1 MRNKITTKVLLGGLA
16 IGVGAF
22 LAQAAAPASPQGAIT
37 AKAFT
42 GIGGTAISA
51 LTSHANFPDNPNVLR
66 YEPYFEWAA
75 TGDINTAPPN
85 WGDNYGVQIVG
96 YFYPA
101 TSGPHTFYI
110 ASDDNGELYL
120 SPDTNPENKR
130 LIAREGGWS
139 NARSYTTAGS
149 DASAVADK
157 NSSTFAGSQWPGG
170 GTAITL
176 TAGQPY
182 YIEALMKEGT
192 GGDNLSVSIDGVLP
206 IPGSQLATIDKS
218 SGPVVIVTQ
227 PQSQAVEV
235 LQEVNF
241 TVEVDGT
248 PPYTYQWRRNGT
260 PIEGATTAS
269 YTLDRAVATDHGA
282 VFTVVV
288 TGAEGAPVTSEG
300 ATLTVAEDAN
310 PPTIASVTGSAAFNA
325 VTVTFSEPVDPTTAQ
340 ATANYQL
347 SGGVTITAVTQNPV
361 PNDNQVV
368 LSTSAQAEGAEL
380 TLTVNNVQDLSG
392 NVIAAG
398 STFTFQTF
406 VWLGGVVLHEF
417 WDNIGGTAV
426 SALVNDPRFPNAPSW
441 VTLEPMFE
449 FPPNGASTFADNY
462 GNRISGWFIPPE
474 TTEYIFY
481 VSADDS
487 AELYLSTDADPANTH
502 LIARQSGWSNPRNW
516 NTQGGGTGTVQE
528 KRSDQF
534 PDSQWPDGPLNIS
547 LTAGQRYY
555 IEVLHKEGTGGDNVG
570 VTYGF
575 DRDFANPPAN
585 GTPPALTGER
595 IGTYV
600 NMNGAALSITQQPQA
615 VSVAQ
620 NNTATFSI
628 AVTSTSAYGDNVHGY
643 QWQSAPAGSTTF
655 TNIAGA
661 TQPTYTTPMLSLTDD
676 GRQFRVLLNL
686 LTLSETS
693 DVAVLTVGADTTPPT
708 IVSAGA
714 LQGDNTVGV
723 LFDKMVTEA
732 SAQTAANYQ
741 VSGATVTSVELHI
754 GRLAQVNLSG
764 PVPASFTVTVNNV
777 TDLAGNPMLSTEIT
791 GEISTMNAQ
800 DVGVVGTNPLIPG
813 HAFAFGGGG
822 YFVAG
827 GGTDIWDAADAFQFV
842 YREFTGAF
850 DMRANVM
857 SLLGTHQWA
866 KAALMARETLTPGS
880 RHVDILGTRSAN
892 DPADPTAT
900 PPIQTPQNQINMQ
913 WRDVADAASGSH
925 PDANRINIAQ
935 NADYP
940 NLWLRLVRPDAA
952 SNEFRSYW
960 SNNGTTWTQMP
971 SHTVPDPIL
980 PATLYVGMAV
990 TSHDNNAGIPLA
1002 EAVYNNFTVV
1012 PYVDVVDPVDPEL
1025 QIALEA
1031 GNVVITW
1038 QAGTLVSS
1046 PTITGT
1052 FAPVPGAT
1060 SPYQVTPTAGTM
1072 FYRVQQ

>member
-1 MRNKITTKVLLGGLA
+1 MRNKLTTKVLLGGLA

-37 AKAFT
+37 GKAFT
-42 GIGGTAISA
+42 GIGGTAVA
-51 LTSHANFPDNPNVLR
+51 DLTSHANFPNNPDVVR
-66 YEPYFEWAA
+66 YEPYFEWNA
-75 TGDINTAPPN
+75 TGDINTPAPD
-85 WGDNYGVQIVG
+85 WADNYGVQMLG

-101 TSGPHTFYI
+101 TSGPHTFYLS
-110 ASDDNGELYL
+110 SDDGGQLWL
-120 SPDTNPENKR
+120 STDSDPANRR
-130 LIAREGGWS
+130 LIAQETGWS
-139 NARSYTTAGS
+139 PARAYQSIGGGS
-149 DASAVADK
+149 VLEEK

-170 GTAITL
+170 GTAISL

-182 YIEALMKEGT
+182 YIEALMKEGG

-206 IPGSQLATIDKS
+206 IPGSRLATIDKS

-227 PQSQAVEV
+227 PQSQTVEV
-235 LQEVNF
+235 LQPVTF
-241 TVEVDGT
+241 TVVVDGT

-260 PIEGATTAS
+260 PIEDATSDTYS
-269 YTLDRAVATDHGA
+269 LDRAVATDDGA

-288 TGAEGAPVTSEG
+288 TGAQGTVTSEG
-300 ATLTVAEDAN
+300 ATLTVADDVN
-310 PPTIASVTGSAAFNA
+310 PPTLANVTGSATFNSVV
-325 VTVTFSEPVDPTTAQ
+325 VTYSEPVDPTTAQ

-347 SGGVTITAVTQNPV
+347 SGGITVTAATQNPA
-361 PNDNQVV
+361 PNDDQVI
-368 LSTSAQAEGAEL
+368 LTTSAQPEGAEL

-392 NVIAAG
+392 NVIAAN
-398 STFTFQTF
+398 STYTFQTF
-406 VWLGGVVLHEF
+406 VWLSGVVLHEF
-417 WDNIGGTAV
+417 WDNIGGTEV

-449 FPPNGASTFADNY
+449 FPPNGASSFADNY

-481 VSADDS
+481 ISADDGG
-487 AELYLSTDADPANTH
+487 ALYLSTDADPANTY
-502 LIARQSGWSNPRNW
+502 LIARQGGWSNPRNW
-516 NTQGGGTGTVQE
+516 NTQGGGTGTVAD

-534 PDSQWPDGPLNIS
+534 PDSEWPDGPLNIR

-555 IEVLHKEGTGGDNVG
+555 IEVLHKEGGGGDNVG

-575 DRDFANPPAN
+575 DRDFATPPAD
-585 GTPPALTGER
+585 GTAPALTGER

-600 NMNGAALSITQQPQA
+600 DMNGAALNITQQPQG
-615 VSVAQ
+615 VNVAE
-620 NNTATFSI
+620 NNTATFSV

-661 TQPTYTTPMLSLTDD
+661 TQPTYTTPMVTLADD
-676 GRQFRVLLNL
+676 GRQFRILLNL
-686 LTLSETS
+686 LALSETS
-693 DVAVLTVGADTTPPT
+693 DVAVLSVGADTTPPT

-723 LFDKMVTEA
+723 LFDKIVTEA

-777 TDLAGNPMLSTEIT
+777 TDLAGNPMPSTQVT

-900 PPIQTPQNQINMQ
+900 PPIQPPQNQINVQ
-913 WRDVADAASGSH
+913 WRNVADAASGSH
-925 PDANRINIAQ
+925 PDADRINVAQ

-940 NLWLRLVRPDAA
+940 NMWLRLVRADAA
-952 SNEFRSYW
+952 SNEFRAYW

-971 SHTVPDPIL
+971 SHTVPDAVL
-980 PATLYVGMAV
+980 PATLLVGMAV

-1002 EAVYNNFTVV
+1002 EAVFNSFSVV
-1012 PYVDVVDPVDPEL
+1012 PYVDVVDPEDPEL
-1025 QIALEA
+1025 EIGLEA

-1052 FAPVPGAT
+1052 FAPVAGAT